1 MNEWKLLN
9 WIEYGIFYYGPTMCL
24 ENPHYPNTL
33 QIRGVN
39 YKTLMRVMKKAETIT
54 NTLILTIKTIE
65 YFQLPKQLLKINLL

>member
-1 MNEWKLLN
+1 
-9 WIEYGIFYYGPTMCL
+9 MCL